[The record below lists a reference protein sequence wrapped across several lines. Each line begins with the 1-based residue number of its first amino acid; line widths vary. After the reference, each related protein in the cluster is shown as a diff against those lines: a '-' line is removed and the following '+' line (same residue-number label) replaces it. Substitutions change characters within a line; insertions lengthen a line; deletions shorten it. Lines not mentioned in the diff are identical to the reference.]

1 MKNLSNLI
9 TTLTLTIFLV
19 ISVQS
24 KIEAQSKKFY
34 VKPSFTIINLAEE
47 STADIGGLSF
57 ENTFSLSNSKTLGIS
72 LGYNFLPKTYLD
84 IVIGIPPSLEITGKN
99 EFEGTTIGSILYAP
113 MIMSIDHRIIRLGR
127 LSSIIGAGINYTYIL
142 KETDNTIEELNVNNF
157 LAPLIKLGL
166 DFRIS
171 NSISLSITANKIIKG
186 STSVTGKLSEGIP
199 GLGGAPVK
207 SDIQL
212 NPTAVQ
218 LGFTYGL

>member
-1 MKNLSNLI
+1 MKTLNIVLTKLI
-9 TTLTLTIFLV
+9 LTITIL
-19 ISVQS
+19 ILSQS
-24 KIEAQSKKFY
+24 NTQAQSKNFY
-34 VKPSFTIINLAEE
+34 IKPSYTIIKLAEQ

-57 ENTFSLSNSKTLGIS
+57 ENTFSLSDSRTLGVS
-72 LGYNFLPKTYLD
+72 LGYQFLPNTYID
-84 IVIGIPPSLEITGKN
+84 IVLGVPPSLDITGHN
-99 EFEGTTIGSILYAP
+99 EFEGTEIGSIVYAP

-142 KETDNTIEELNVNNF
+142 KETDNAIEELTVNNF
-157 LAPLIKLGL
+157 FAPLIKLGL

-212 NPTAVQ
+212 NPTAIQ